1 MSLLF
6 FFKLCRGIRKR
17 TTVLVDGGEHEL
29 AIVEI
34 PSMYH
39 DTGGGAVGGGAVGGD
54 EGGGGDESE

>member
-1 MSLLF
+1 MALPKAEF
-6 FFKLCRGIRKR
+6 RG
-17 TTVLVDGGEHEL
+17 TVLVDGGEHEL

>member
-1 MSLLF
+1 VHELALPKAEF
-6 FFKLCRGIRKR
+6 ARFRG
-17 TTVLVDGGEHEL
+17 TVLVDGGEHEL

>member
-1 MSLLF
+1 MQRICTSRHRL
-6 FFKLCRGIRKR
+6 
-17 TTVLVDGGEHEL
+17 EHEL